1 MLFMCI
7 ICKPERKIN
16 TLSTPPPPPPLIK
29 IFKTDKSFTCMNS
42 MIK

>member
-16 TLSTPPPPPPLIK
+16 TISTPPPPPL
-29 IFKTDKSFTCMNS
+29 KTDKSFTCMNS

>member
-29 IFKTDKSFTCMNS
+29 ILKQINHLHV
-42 MIK
+42 